1 MRSLLASL
9 LGASVLSAALGTAAG
24 PAHAD
29 STSGVDSHLFR
40 LALDSGGVFSLEGGR
55 LMARRDLSLKA
66 FLGYA
71 QKPFSV
77 AVPGIGGAGGGE
89 DSVLDSVLTLDIAFA
104 LAVFER
110 LEVGFGTAVYRTE
123 VGDGYGTRGRYDL
136 ITPGKSTGLQSLRLL
151 SNLDPAGGFEDQS
164 LSGPLDVRTYLK
176 YGLVAGPRFSMA
188 LAGIVHLPFGEDEMF
203 LGDQN
208 LVFEPRLALELRLSR
223 VKSTR
228 LVANVGARFR
238 ERTVLEAYDPTAM
251 DENGELL
258 TADDAQV
265 VLDIGSEIVA
275 GFGGIFEISP
285 RLNVGAEAMVFLP
298 YLPDSLSYGDCR
310 RDNGTRCS
318 SIDDVDYFAGGKKG
332 DRAVYT
338 MGGVNYRVTAH
349 TTLSALGGAGLVGA
363 RGDEFRF
370 IVGAVWSPQPENI
383 AVLGRGDADADGI
396 PDVSDVCS
404 DEPED
409 RDGYQ
414 DDDGCPD
421 IDNDGDGVADA
432 QDACADEPE
441 DRDNNQDEDGCPE
454 RDNDADG
461 IQDVADRCP
470 DEKEDVDGFE
480 DDDGCA
486 DEDNDGDGFADKGD
500 RCPND
505 PETVNGVDDDD
516 GCPDIRAQ
524 TGPQEA
530 ADRIDLRGNKVEFA
544 GNSDRLTNASRII
557 LGQVASLI
565 KDRTLTIRVEV
576 HTALGTRSKN
586 ARQITRQ
593 KQRDKDL
600 SQRRAQAILDYL
612 AGQGVPLAQL
622 QAVGLGSDRPLG
634 ANPPEDSINERVD
647 FIKAQ
652 QRQP

>member
-1 MRSLLASL
+1 MRSPLLASL
-9 LGASVLSAALGTAAG
+9 LGASVLGATTG
-24 PAHAD
+24 PALAD
-29 STSGVDSHLFR
+29 STAGVDAHLFR
-40 LALDSGGVFSLEGGR
+40 PSLDSGGVFSLEGGR

-77 AVPGIGGAGGGE
+77 AVPGIGSG
-89 DSVLDSVLTLDIAFA
+89 DSDGVLDYTLTLDIAFA
-104 LAVFER
+104 LALFEK
-110 LEVGFGTAVYRTE
+110 LEVGFGTAVYRTDT
-123 VGDGYGTRGRYDL
+123 GDGYGSRGRYDVAS
-136 ITPGKSTGLQSLRLL
+136 PQPSTGLQSLRLL
-151 SNLDPAGGFEDQS
+151 SNLDPSGGFEDQS
-164 LSGPLDVRTYLK
+164 LSGPLDVRAYLK
-176 YGLVAGPRFSMA
+176 FALINGPKVSAA
-188 LAGIVHLPFGEDEMF
+188 LAALVHLPFGEDEMF
-203 LGDQN
+203 LGDKN
-208 LVFEPRLALELRLSR
+208 LVFEPRLALEYRPSR
-223 VKSTR
+223 ITATR
-228 LVANVGARFR
+228 LVGNAGVRFR
-238 ERTVLEAYDPTAM
+238 ERAVLEAYDP
-251 DENGELL
+251 NGMNGAGARQ
-258 TADDAQV
+258 TPDDAQV
-265 VLDIGSEIVA
+265 VLDVGSEIVA
-275 GFGGIFEISP
+275 GAGAIFEISP
-285 RLNVGAEAMVFLP
+285 RLNVGVESMWFLP
-298 YLPDSLSYGDCR
+298 FIPDSLSYGSCR

-318 SIDDVDYFAGGKKG
+318 DIDDEDYFEDAEKG
-332 DRAVYT
+332 DLAGYA
-338 MGGVNYRVTAH
+338 MGGVSYRLSPHTAI
-349 TTLSALGGAGLVGA
+349 SAIGGAGLVGA

-370 IVGAVWSPQPENI
+370 TLGAVWSPQPESA
-383 AVLGRGDADADGI
+383 AVLGRGDGDGDGI

-421 IDNDGDGVADA
+421 LDNDGDGIGDA
-432 QDACADEPE
+432 QDACSDEPE
-441 DRDNNQDEDGCPE
+441 DKDSFQDEDGCPE

-470 DEKEDVDGFE
+470 DGKEDVDGFE
-480 DDDGCA
+480 DDDGCP

-500 RCPND
+500 RRPND

-530 ADRIDLRGNKVEFA
+530 TDRIDLRGNKIEFA

-565 KDRTLTIRVEV
+565 KDRSLTIRVEV

-586 ARQITRQ
+586 ARQIARQ
-593 KQRDKDL
+593 KQRDKDV